1 VGPSLHPK
9 SASKAKPHLSKGKK
23 KTGDDGFEM
32 GLYSDKETSKKSRPL
47 KAKNLK
53 RDRDEDEDL
62 AMDVD
67 DDDDELD
74 GLKEKEKN

>member
-1 VGPSLHPK
+1 
-9 SASKAKPHLSKGKK
+9 LSKGKK

-32 GLYSDKETSKKSRPL
+32 VVDSDEDIPKKPRPL